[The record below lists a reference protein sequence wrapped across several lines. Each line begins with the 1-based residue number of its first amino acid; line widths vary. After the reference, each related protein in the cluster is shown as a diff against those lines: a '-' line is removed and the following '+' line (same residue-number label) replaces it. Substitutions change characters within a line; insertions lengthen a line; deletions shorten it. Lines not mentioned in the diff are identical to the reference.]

1 MFVTYLIYAER
12 QHVHIP
18 AGGKGGMG
26 GGGAVLGY
34 TRFQVAGRDDWRIF
48 LGWKILES
56 IF

>member
-26 GGGAVLGY
+26 GGQCWGTPGFKWQGGMIEGFFWVGK
-34 TRFQVAGRDDWRIF
+34 F
-48 LGWKILES
+48 WKV
-56 IF
+56 FFR

>member
-18 AGGKGGMG
+18 AGGKGGM

>member
-26 GGGAVLGY
+26 GGAVLGY
-34 TRFQVAGRDDWRIF
+34 TRFQVAGRDD
-48 LGWKILES
+48 
-56 IF
+56 